1 MGKEKEQD
9 YTVERVGAVEYVV
22 VRCPNGHVNRGLK
35 VGEAELSME
44 LVCAARSCGQPW
56 TQKVPHIMSL
66 ESES

>member
-1 MGKEKEQD
+1 MAEKQQ
-9 YTVERVGAVEYVV
+9 YTIERKGAAEYVV
-22 VRCPNGHVNRGLK
+22 VTCPNGHVNRGLK

-44 LVCAARSCGQPW
+44 LVCAARRCGQPW